1 MEDHMQTAGTVGDD
15 KRRPLAASIF
25 YRWPVLSQVLA
36 AVNSRFQFQLLRF
49 YRDPAV
55 VRNIAS
61 IIRDFDLQMQPFDA
75 FTLHT
80 LAAMQADLPGV
91 MAEVGVYRGGS
102 SKIISL
108 ASGGRETY
116 SFDTFSG
123 LPQPKEVDTY
133 FGLRWFK
140 NGQYAADYDSVVRS
154 LSEFPNLHFVRGFF
168 PESGDV
174 LKDKRISFANV
185 DVDLYQGTLDSLR
198 FLWPLLLPG
207 GVILVHDSHA
217 LGVRQAVNEFITSI
231 PDARRFACGGSQ
243 VALVKRTRLLYEGL

>member
-1 MEDHMQTAGTVGDD
+1 
-15 KRRPLAASIF
+15 
-25 YRWPVLSQVLA
+25 
-36 AVNSRFQFQLLRF
+36 
-49 YRDPAV
+49 V

-80 LAAMQADLPGV
+80 LVAMQSNLPGV

-108 ASGGRETY
+108 ASCGRETY

-123 LPQPKEVDTY
+123 CRSRKRSILTLAYSGSRRGTAPA
-133 FGLRWFK
+133 G
-140 NGQYAADYDSVVRS
+140 YDSVVRS

-185 DVDLYQGTLDSLR
+185 DVDLYDRHSGFSAL
-198 FLWPLLLPG
+198 PLAPP
-207 GVILVHDSHA
+207 A
-217 LGVRQAVNEFITSI
+217 
-231 PDARRFACGGSQ
+231 ARGPHSSP
-243 VALVKRTRLLYEGL
+243 